1 MRTLR
6 RAQSALEYLFMLAAA
21 LILVSIVIKVI
32 NDSLSDINS
41 ILTDYIAKLREQ
53 MIQNL

>member
-21 LILVSIVIKVI
+21 LILVSIVIKI
-32 NDSLSDINS
+32 ISDSLSDINS
-41 ILTDYIAKLREQ
+41 LLADYTAKLREQ